1 MSRDDE
7 VPYDRLL
14 DQMDMRHVEDAKVKK
29 LSEGMQRRACVSLAF
44 IGDSKVV
51 ILDEPTAGVDPLA
64 RRHIWQLIDR
74 HKANRAIILT
84 THHLDEAEILGDK
97 IAIIHKVMN
106 VPEVLAVIIATCSYL
121 DESFTAS
128 CNSRVPSVA
137 TIEQA
142 LGGRG
147 ITLGCDSELS

>member
-1 MSRDDE
+1 
-7 VPYDRLL
+7 
-14 DQMDMRHVEDAKVKK
+14 MDMGHVEDSKVMN

-44 IGDSKVV
+44 IGGSKVV

-97 IAIIHKVMN
+97 IAIMHKVMHQYSS
-106 VPEVLAVIIATCSYL
+106 PFMPAATLFS
-121 DESFTAS
+121 
-128 CNSRVPSVA
+128 
-137 TIEQA
+137 
-142 LGGRG
+142 
-147 ITLGCDSELS
+147 TLLQCHYE